1 MELNKLRQLAEQGD
15 AQAQYDLG
23 VKYAKGQGI
32 PQNFEEA
39 SGWFRQAAKQGI
51 VDTTPQEN
59 IDFDIAYA
67 QSLVTREDVEEEI
80 GQYEKQ
86 FGMSSTTFLEM
97 MKRNDAPDSF
107 ETMHWWSLLDAYKE
121 CFAR

>member
-15 AQAQYDLG
+15 AQAQYNLG

-32 PQNFEEA
+32 PQNFEAA
-39 SGWFRQAAKQGI
+39 SWWFRQAAKQGV

-67 QSLVTREDVEEEI
+67 QSLVTQEDVEEEI
-80 GQYEKQ
+80 KQYEKQ
-86 FGMSSTTFLEM
+86 FLSCNLYWRANS
-97 MKRNDAPDSF
+97 NI
-107 ETMHWWSLLDAYKE
+107 
-121 CFAR
+121 

>member
-1 MELNKLRQLAEQGD
+1 MELTHLRQLAEQGD

-23 VKYAKGQGI
+23 VKYAKGQGV
-32 PQNFEEA
+32 PQDFEEA
-39 SGWFRQAAKQGI
+39 SWWFHQAAKRG
-51 VDTTPQEN
+51 VTDTTPQEN
-59 IDFDIAYA
+59 IDFEIAYA
-67 QSLVTREDVEEEI
+67 QALVSREDVEEEI
-80 GQYEKQ
+80 RNYEKQ
-86 FGMSSTTFLEM
+86 FGMSSTAFLEL